1 MRKAELVD
9 AIAEKSGCTKK
20 AAGDMLE
27 AFTEAVTET
36 VAAGEEVSLIC
47 FGTFKKK
54 IRPERKGRNPQTGE
68 DMVIPAAAVPTFK
81 PGKAFKDLVK

>member
-27 AFTEAVTET
+27 AFTEAVD
-36 VAAGEEVSLIC
+36 
-47 FGTFKKK
+47 
-54 IRPERKGRNPQTGE
+54 RKS
-68 DMVIPAAAVPTFK
+68 VV
-81 PGKAFKDLVK
+81 

>member
-36 VAAGEEVSLIC
+36 VAAG
-47 FGTFKKK
+47 
-54 IRPERKGRNPQTGE
+54 GRGFA
-68 DMVIPAAAVPTFK
+68 DRFWYI
-81 PGKAFKDLVK
+81 